1 VGTSLGTIAGSLIF
15 GLSQVQALVILFVV
29 LPFVLAAIVVPLVAW
44 RSSNGPRP
52 VLTSDILA
60 HGLPGSAEITAV
72 KTLGSVLELRPM
84 VRFNLLVRGDGAG
97 PPFDLEVFQALPRG
111 VIGRFRPG
119 AVVEIRLTPDH
130 SAGAVVWGEG
140 PPPGP

>member
-1 VGTSLGTIAGSLIF
+1 MIF

-44 RSSNGPRP
+44 RSSRGPQP

-60 HGLPGSAEITAV
+60 QGLPGSAEITAV
-72 KTLGSVLELRPM
+72 RTLGSVLELRPM
-84 VRFNLLVRGDGAG
+84 VRFNLLVRAEAGG
-97 PPFDLEVFQALPRG
+97 PPFDLEVVQALPRG

-130 SAGAVVWGEG
+130 SAGAVVWAEG
-140 PPPGP
+140 PPDGF